1 MNIHTVHMGITSCY
15 IIQDEGTILVDS
27 GQPDKLKNLSRGM
40 QKLGINTQEIS
51 LIINTHGHFD
61 HVGSAAD
68 IQNITGAQI
77 AMHDLDK
84 ECLENSVNRAITGVN
99 TWGCIVA
106 WLSERYDPSP
116 ITVAKVDIALGD
128 EEFSLAPFGISGKV
142 LYTPGHTLG
151 SVSVLLDSGN
161 AFVGDL
167 AMNGIPF
174 HFRPGLPIFAED
186 LELVKRSWRLLLDQ
200 GAKVIYPGHGKPF
213 RADII
218 SRLV

>member
-1 MNIHTVHMGITSCY
+1 M
-15 IIQDEGTILVDS
+15 
-27 GQPDKLKNLSRGM
+27 
-40 QKLGINTQEIS
+40 
-51 LIINTHGHFD
+51 
-61 HVGSAAD
+61 
-68 IQNITGAQI
+68 
-77 AMHDLDK
+77 
-84 ECLENSVNRAITGVN
+84 
-99 TWGCIVA
+99 
-106 WLSERYDPSP
+106 
-116 ITVAKVDIALGD
+116 AKVDIALGD